1 MCIGKNITHSLQAS
15 TAAGPVAVVEVEAFA
30 LQDEGSYAILYIT
43 LATSHSGMRL
53 EKTYLGL
60 CHRFE
65 RCERHFEVL
74 LCYSDTALH
83 NSYRGLFRGEPGST

>member
-1 MCIGKNITHSLQAS
+1 MAHSLQAS

-30 LQDEGSYAILYIT
+30 LQDEGSYAILYIM
-43 LATSHSGMRL
+43 LDMFHFGMRL

-74 LCYSDTALH
+74 LCYSDTALR
-83 NSYRGLFRGEPGST
+83 NSYRGLFRGESQCT